1 MALSDVVLSILA
13 FPQRWSA
20 AGLEARILLLPIGDP
35 TTPPPGTNL
44 PAFAGASW
52 TLRAMVLPGLDLL
65 LGPNPS
71 AAAGAMPTPFVATPP
86 AGALSLF
93 QALKSE
99 LVPVAPDPAP
109 ARAARLSGVNV
120 RKQLPDSYTK
130 AFRV

>member
-52 TLRAMVLPGLDLL
+52 TLRAMVLPGLDSL

-71 AAAGAMPTPFVATPP
+71 ASAGAGRVWCRSPEIPP
-86 AGALSLF
+86 
-93 QALKSE
+93 
-99 LVPVAPDPAP
+99 PVL
-109 ARAARLSGVNV
+109 AARSADAT
-120 RKQLPDSYTK
+120 RTSRSRTARSSCASRDSIR
-130 AFRV
+130 AS